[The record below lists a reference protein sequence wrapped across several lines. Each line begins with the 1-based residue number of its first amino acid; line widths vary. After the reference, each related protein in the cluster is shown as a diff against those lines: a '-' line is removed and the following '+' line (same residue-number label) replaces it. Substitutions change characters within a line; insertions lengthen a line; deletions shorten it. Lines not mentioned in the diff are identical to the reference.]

1 MIIGKSYKSSASNN
15 GVANSYRRTPDDS
28 DLSSD
33 DESDDDD
40 DQDEDDIGVSNYNDS
55 DSPSDDESDD
65 EEEEED
71 EEEDDDDLQ
80 SRDWPS
86 IRKKITGHLKD
97 EGSTICI
104 QILTQKITK
113 TAKCR
118 LIWKKYASEHD
129 QKKVWFAF
137 ELCFCNEAT

>member
-40 DQDEDDIGVSNYNDS
+40 DDQDEDDIGVSNYNDS
-55 DSPSDDESDD
+55 DDESDEDKDDDDD

-71 EEEDDDDLQ
+71 DDDDDDLQ

-86 IRKKITGHLKD
+86 IRKKITGDLKD

-118 LIWKKYASEHD
+118 LIWGNMLRSMIRKR
-129 QKKVWFAF
+129 
-137 ELCFCNEAT
+137 